1 MDISK
6 DRTLNIG
13 SRTIDLNFEV
23 PDFPKDHLCDC
34 YGMFDTRSSKISINN
49 TLTIPEQICATTL
62 HEVCHVIIDESK
74 LNVGSQLLSQDSD
87 EELMVSHMET
97 GLYGFFK
104 NNPMEIAY
112 IFSDILKKNPDVIKA
127 ISKLR

>member
-13 SRTIDLNFEV
+13 SRTIDLCFEI
-23 PDFPKDHLCDC
+23 PDFSKDHLCDC
-34 YGMFDTRSSKISINN
+34 YGMFDSRSSKIAINN
-49 TLTIPEQICATTL
+49 TLTIPEQICATIL

-74 LNVGSQLLSQDSD
+74 LNVGSQLLAQESD

-97 GLYGFFK
+97 GLYAFFK
-104 NNPMEIAY
+104 NNICHAGKQSLGLM
-112 IFSDILKKNPDVIKA
+112 N
-127 ISKLR
+127 

>member
-13 SRTIDLNFEV
+13 SRTIDLCFEI
-23 PDFPKDHLCDC
+23 PDFSKDHLCDC
-34 YGMFDTRSSKISINN
+34 YGMFDSRSSKIAINN
-49 TLTIPEQICATTL
+49 TLTIPEQICATIL

-74 LNVGSQLLSQDSD
+74 LNVGSQLLAQESD

-97 GLYGFFK
+97 GLYAFFK
-104 NNPMEIAY
+104 NNPMEVAN

-127 ISKLR
+127 INKIR